1 MHASIGA
8 GVGPRAARS
17 LLLYAISAPEP
28 GCDQKL
34 LKIHLVFVLRVVAIV
49 VIVEEAVIIVVLL
62 VQMCHGCGHCRQLD
76 TLHPSTL
83 WRA

>member
-1 MHASIGA
+1 MHPSIGA

-49 VIVEEAVIIVVLL
+49 VIVEEAVIIVVHL
-62 VQMCHGCGHCRQLD
+62 VQMCHRSRRLRPLP
-76 TLHPSTL
+76 T
-83 WRA
+83 A